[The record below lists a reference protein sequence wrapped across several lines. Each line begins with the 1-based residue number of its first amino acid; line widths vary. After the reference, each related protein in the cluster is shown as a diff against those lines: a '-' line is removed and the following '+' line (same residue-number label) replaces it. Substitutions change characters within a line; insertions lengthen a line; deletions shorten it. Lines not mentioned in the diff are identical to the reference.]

1 MHSYSVSVALF
12 DFLPVLVSGYALCLL
27 ARAVVARHR
36 ALAPVVWTA
45 ALLIPFGGACKASW
59 KLLVASRGLDLD
71 WLENML
77 FISLAPGFVIMAF
90 ALFHARRAW
99 QQSVSPTQASYSPTR
114 LVLWLAPPLL
124 GAVAAALLRPES
136 RLWFFWLLAVT
147 TVANATLIVHAMA
160 ACRWGQLR
168 WPIAAFAYNFIATL
182 ALSGLSRLPPG
193 ETTAWIQEGVNFS
206 AQAAL
211 ALGAWHLSRRMQEN
225 V

>member
-27 ARAVVARHR
+27 ARAVRARHH
-36 ALAPVVWTA
+36 ALRSVAWAA

-59 KLLVASRGLDLD
+59 KLLVASHGLDLA

-77 FISLAPGFVIMAF
+77 FIALAPGFVMMAF
-90 ALFHARRAW
+90 SLFHARRAW
-99 QQSVSPTQASYSPTR
+99 RQGTSPAQADYPKAR
-114 LVLWLAPPLL
+114 LALWLALPLL
-124 GAVAAALLRPES
+124 GGLAAALLKPDS
-136 RLWFFWLLAVT
+136 RLWFFCLLGAT
-147 TVANATLIVHAMA
+147 TVANAALIVHAIA
-160 ACRWGQLR
+160 ACGWGKLR
-168 WPIAAFAYNFIATL
+168 WPIAAFVYNFLATL

-193 ETTAWIQEGVNFS
+193 EATAWIQEGVNFS